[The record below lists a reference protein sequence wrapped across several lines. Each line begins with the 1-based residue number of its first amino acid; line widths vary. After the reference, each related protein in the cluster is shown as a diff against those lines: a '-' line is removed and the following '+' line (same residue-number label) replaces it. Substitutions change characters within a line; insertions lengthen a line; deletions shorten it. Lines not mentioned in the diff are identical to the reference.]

1 MAKEI
6 LFSTEALKRG
16 VDKLADAVKITL
28 GPKGRTVVI
37 EKSYGA
43 PVATKD
49 GVTVAKAV
57 SLKDPAENI
66 GAQMLKEAAVKAGDI
81 AGDGTTTA
89 TVLAQKM
96 FAEGYK
102 MTAAGSNPMD
112 IRRGIDIAVAAV
124 VADIEKHARPVKDNS
139 EIAQV
144 ATISANGDSDIGQK
158 IANAMERV
166 GKEGVITVEEA
177 KGLDTEIEV
186 VEGMQFDHGFMSTYF
201 VTNAEKMLCELEG
214 AQILVS
220 EKKITGLQA
229 LLPILEPIAQ
239 SGKPLLIIA
248 DDVESEALATL
259 VLNRLRGGL
268 KVCAVKAPGFGDRR
282 KEMLK
287 DIAILTGAT
296 VISDDMGMTFEN
308 LTPAVLG
315 SAKKV
320 VVSKDTT
327 LIVDGA
333 GKSAAIKSRAEEIRK
348 TLETVTSDYDR
359 EKLSERLA
367 RLVGGVAVIK
377 VGGMTEVEVKEKKD
391 RVDDALAAT
400 RAAVAEGIVPG
411 GGVALARARAVLGGK
426 FTDGLN
432 TDQIAGVNILFNAIT
447 APMIQIAENAGINGE
462 VVVSKVLGLDDVVKA
477 VEKISGQSHKGDT
490 YNDGYNAQSGEY
502 GDMFKMGIIDPAK
515 VVKTALLAAASTAGV
530 MLTTGAVMHEI
541 PEDKPAAPAMGGMPG
556 MM

>member
-6 LFSTEALKRG
+6 IFDTDKMAAG
-16 VDKLADAVKITL
+16 VEKLANAVKITM

-57 SLKDPAENI
+57 SLKDPTENI
-66 GAQMLKEAAVKAGDI
+66 GARMVQEVAKKAGED

-89 TVLAQKM
+89 TVLAQKLIR
-96 FAEGYK
+96 EGRRVI
-102 MTAAGSNPMD
+102 AAGMNPMD
-112 IRRGIDIAVAAV
+112 VKRGIDLATATVI
-124 VADIEKHARPVKDNS
+124 ADIDAHARPVKDS
-139 EIAQV
+139 AEIAQV
-144 ATISANGDSDIGQK
+144 ATISANSDSDIGEK
-158 IANAMERV
+158 IANAMARV
-166 GKEGVITVEEA
+166 GQEGVITVEEA
-177 KGLDTEIEV
+177 KGLDTEIDV
-186 VEGMQFDHGFMSTYF
+186 VEGMQFDQGFMSTYF
-201 VTNAEKMLCELEG
+201 VTNSEKMLAELDG

-229 LLPILEPIAQ
+229 LLPILEPIVQ

-248 DDVESEALATL
+248 EDVESEALATL

-287 DIAILTGAT
+287 DIAIVTGAT

-308 LTPAVLG
+308 ITPAVLG
-315 SAKKV
+315 TAKKV
-320 VVSKDTT
+320 LVSKDST
-327 LIVDGA
+327 LLAHGGGD
-333 GKSAAIKSRAEEIRK
+333 KSAIAARADEIRNAIAN
-348 TLETVTSDYDR
+348 TTSEYDR

-367 RLVGGVAVIK
+367 KLVGGVAVIK

-400 RAAVAEGIVPG
+400 RAAVADGIVAG
-411 GGVALARARAVLGGK
+411 GGVALVRAVAALKDLRGA
-426 FTDGLN
+426 N
-432 TDQIAGVNILFNAIT
+432 ADQDVGIDIVRRAIV
-447 APMIQIAENAGINGE
+447 APMAQIAENAGKSGE
-462 VVVSKVLGLDDVVKA
+462 IVVGKVM
-477 VEKISGQSHKGDT
+477 ESNEYSF
-490 YNDGYNAQSGEY
+490 GYNAQTDEY
-502 GDMFKMGIIDPAK
+502 VDMMAAGIIDPAK
-515 VVKTALLAAASTAGV
+515 VVKTAIQAAASTAGV
-530 MLTTGAVMHEI
+530 MLTTGAVMTEI
-541 PEDKPAAPAMGGMPG
+541 PEDKQSAPQMAGGMPG

>member
-1 MAKEI
+1 MAKDI
-6 LFSTEALKRG
+6 IFDTDKLAAG
-16 VDKLADAVKITL
+16 VDKLANAVKITM

-57 SLKDPAENI
+57 SLKDPQENI
-66 GAQMLKEAAVKAGDI
+66 GARMVQEVAKKAGDD

-89 TVLAQKM
+89 TVLAQKLIR
-96 FAEGYK
+96 EGRRVI
-102 MTAAGSNPMD
+102 AAGMNPMD
-112 IRRGIDIAVAAV
+112 VKRGIDMAVSAV
-124 VADIEKHARPVKDNS
+124 VADIDAHARPVKDS
-139 EIAQV
+139 AEIAQV
-144 ATISANGDSDIGQK
+144 ATISANNDADIGEK

-177 KGLDTEIEV
+177 KGLDTEIDV
-186 VEGMQFDHGFMSTYF
+186 VEGMQFDQGFMSPYF
-201 VTNAEKMLCELEG
+201 VTNSEKMLAELDG

-248 DDVESEALATL
+248 EDVESEALATL

-287 DIAILTGAT
+287 DIAIVTGAT
-296 VISDDMGMTFEN
+296 VISDDMGMTFDN
-308 LTPAVLG
+308 ISPVVLG
-315 SAKKV
+315 NAKKV
-320 VVSKDTT
+320 VVSKDST
-327 LIVDGA
+327 LIAHGGGA
-333 GKSAAIKSRAEEIRK
+333 KDAINARADEIRVSMAN
-348 TLETVTSDYDR
+348 TTSEYDR
-359 EKLSERLA
+359 EKMAERLA
-367 RLVGGVAVIK
+367 KLVGGVAVIK

-400 RAAVAEGIVPG
+400 RAAVAEGIVAG
-411 GGVALARARAVLGGK
+411 GGVALVRATRALDSVVGANNDQNVGV
-426 FTDGLN
+426 DIVRRAIIAPCA
-432 TDQIAGVNILFNAIT
+432 QIAD
-447 APMIQIAENAGINGE
+447 NAGVSGE
-462 VVVSKVLGLDDVVKA
+462 IVVGKVMDASD
-477 VEKISGQSHKGDT
+477 
-490 YNDGYNAQSGEY
+490 YNFGYNAQTGEY
-502 GDMFKMGIIDPAK
+502 VDMMSAGIIDPAK
-515 VVKTALLAAASTAGV
+515 VVKTAIQAAASTAGV
-530 MLTTGAVMHEI
+530 MLTTGAVMTEI
-541 PEDKPAAPAMGGMPG
+541 PEDKPVAPQMGGGMPG

>member
-6 LFSTEALKRG
+6 VFDTDKLASG
-16 VDKLADAVKITL
+16 VDKLANAVKITM

-57 SLKDPAENI
+57 SLKDPGENI
-66 GAQMLKEAAVKAGDI
+66 GARMVQEVAKKAGDD

-89 TVLAQKM
+89 TVLAQKIIR
-96 FAEGYK
+96 EGRRVI
-102 MTAAGSNPMD
+102 AAGMNPMD
-112 IRRGIDIAVAAV
+112 VKRGIDIATNAV
-124 VADIEKHARPVKDNS
+124 LADIEKHARPVADS
-139 EIAQV
+139 AEIAQV
-144 ATISANGDSDIGQK
+144 ATISANNDADIGQK
-158 IANAMERV
+158 IASAMERV

-177 KGLDTEIEV
+177 KGLDTEIDV
-186 VEGMQFDHGFMSTYF
+186 VEGMQFDQGFMSPYF
-201 VTNAEKMLCELEG
+201 VTNSEKMLAELDG

-239 SGKPLLIIA
+239 SGKPLLIVA
-248 DDVESEALATL
+248 EDVESEALATL

-287 DIAILTGAT
+287 DIAIVTGAT

-308 LTPAVLG
+308 ITPAVLG

-320 VVSKDTT
+320 IVSKDST
-327 LIVDGA
+327 LLAHGA
-333 GKSAAIKSRAEEIRK
+333 GDKSAISARADEIRQAIS
-348 TLETVTSDYDR
+348 TTTSDYDR
-359 EKLSERLA
+359 EKLTERLA
-367 RLVGGVAVIK
+367 KIVGGVAVIK
-377 VGGMTEVEVKEKKD
+377 VGGMTEIEVKEKKD

-400 RAAVAEGIVPG
+400 RAAVSDGIVAG
-411 GGVALARARAVLGGK
+411 GGIALVRAVSALADIHGANADQDVGIDIIRRAI
-426 FTDGLN
+426 
-432 TDQIAGVNILFNAIT
+432 IAPCA
-447 APMIQIAENAGINGE
+447 QIAENAGKSGE
-462 VVVSKVLGLDDVVKA
+462 IVVGKVM
-477 VEKISGQSHKGDT
+477 ESNE
-490 YNDGYNAQSGEY
+490 YNFGYNAQTDEY
-502 GDMFKMGIIDPAK
+502 VDMMASGIIDPAK
-515 VVKTALLAAASTAGV
+515 VVKTALQSAASTAGV
-530 MLTTGAVMHEI
+530 MLTTGAVMTEI
-541 PEDKPAAPAMGGMPG
+541 PEEKPATPQMGGGMPG